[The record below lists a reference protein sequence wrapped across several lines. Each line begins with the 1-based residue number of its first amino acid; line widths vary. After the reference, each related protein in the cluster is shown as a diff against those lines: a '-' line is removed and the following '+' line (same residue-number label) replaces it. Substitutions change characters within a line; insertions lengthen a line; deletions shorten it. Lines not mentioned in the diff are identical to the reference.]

1 MCSGFIS
8 SFWTPDGARYTRSL
22 GRSVYDWSERE
33 GGHTLCEYWR
43 LLLYRLP
50 ILDAKTLRRV
60 LELDSRGA
68 ENLVI

>member
-22 GRSVYDWSERE
+22 GRSVYGRGERE
-33 GGHTLCEYWR
+33 GGHTHCEYWR
-43 LLLYRLP
+43 LLLYLLP

-60 LELDSRGA
+60 LGLDSRDV
-68 ENLVI
+68 ENLVK